1 MNMGRVERNGMGT
14 TPTHYDQK
22 GREEG
27 ETEIT
32 GHKDKGST
40 ETGGLEGKNSTKN
53 GRRQKCIIKKKN
65 KNTTFGR
72 TEAQTKMINSNNKMK

>member
-53 GRRQKCIIKKKN
+53 SAVKNALLKKRV
-65 KNTTFGR
+65 R
-72 TEAQTKMINSNNKMK
+72 TQRLVERKPKLK